1 MKIGDLVIMP
11 GAASSDNVVSEVQG
25 VIIKLQ
31 PEVNLDR
38 RNFRVLVHWF
48 AENEASWE
56 PVKWLEVVSES
67 R

>member
-1 MKIGDLVIMP
+1 MKVGDLVIMP
-11 GAASSDNVVSEVQG
+11 GASVSHEVQG
-25 VIIKLQ
+25 VVLQLQ
-31 PEVNLDR
+31 PELSKKS

-48 AENEASWE
+48 AENEAAWE

>member
-11 GAASSDNVVSEVQG
+11 GASEGTGIDHEVQG

-48 AENEASWE
+48 AENEAAWE